1 MIKMKTP
8 FGKINLERIEI
19 IKRAYEIE
27 GRMTLRRCFYVLY
40 GKGKLK
46 NSKSAYQSL
55 SRVFLKA
62 RELGY
67 LDWDIIEDRHRQ
79 ILKRTTYSDFDTAFD
94 ILCKYYRKDSMLLQN
109 NYVEVW
115 VEKDAVAGI
124 VYDLTYGLD
133 VLLLV
138 GKGFVSGTHLKKA
151 SDRFKEIDKPITILY
166 ISDYDCEGEFFKR
179 KAEEKLK
186 EYGCENV
193 RIKKILLTKPQ
204 IKKYKLLINY
214 ISDKKLGEEQ
224 LRKNYV
230 QEFIKNNKDLGN
242 SGKIQVELDALSNIE
257 LKEILQKELD
267 LLIDN
272 KIVELSDNESLREVE
287 KWKKKN
293 LK

>member
-1 MIKMKTP
+1 MKTP
-8 FGKINLERIEI
+8 FGKVNIERIEI

-40 GKGKLK
+40 GKGKIK

-55 SRVFLKA
+55 SQIFLKA

-67 LDWDIIEDRHRQ
+67 LDWNIIEDRHRQ
-79 ILKRTTYSDFDTAFD
+79 ILRRTTYSDFDSAFD
-94 ILCKYYRKDSMLLQN
+94 ILCKYYRKDSMLSQD

-115 VEKDAVAGI
+115 IEKDAVAGI
-124 VYDLTYGLD
+124 VYDLTYDLD

-138 GKGFVSGTHLKKA
+138 VKGFVSGTHLKKA

-193 RIKKILLTKPQ
+193 SIKKILLTKPQ
-204 IKKYKLLINY
+204 IKKYKLLINFVEF
-214 ISDKKLGEEQ
+214 KKEQ

-230 QEFIKNNKDLGN
+230 QEFKKNNKDLGN
-242 SGKIQVELDALSNIE
+242 DGEIQVELDALSNIE
-257 LKEILQKELD
+257 LKVILQKELD
-267 LLIDN
+267 DLVDS
-272 KIVELSDNESLREVE
+272 KIAELSDTESLKEVE

-293 LK
+293 LKIK